1 MNQSAEYYAYV
12 RSMIM
17 AEFPCPPLPVA
28 GSKHADN
35 SGAILNSHDMI
46 SVFMITAMQMN
57 NEQFNAARRAR
68 QEALETT
75 YRQQLAKAST
85 FEDIYRA
92 MSSFTQDYIH
102 SYMLH
107 SGDTHVAVLPPE
119 HASVPVRR
127 QILSFTNA
135 CAILAGEN
143 PPIADAAKPPDDISD
158 ERVRGLI
165 QECAKRI
172 NSCV

>member
-1 MNQSAEYYAYV
+1 
-12 RSMIM
+12 
-17 AEFPCPPLPVA
+17 
-28 GSKHADN
+28 
-35 SGAILNSHDMI
+35 MI

-68 QEALETT
+68 QEALETA

-92 MSSFTQDYIH
+92 MSSFTQEYIH

-135 CAILAGEN
+135 SAILAGESI
-143 PPIADAAKPPDDISD
+143 PAADPAKPPDDISD

-172 NSCV
+172 ISCV

>member
-1 MNQSAEYYAYV
+1 MDQSAEYHAYV

-28 GSKHADN
+28 GRKHEDN

-46 SVFMITAMQMN
+46 TVFMITAMQMKD
-57 NEQFNAARRAR
+57 ERYNAARRAR
-68 QEALETT
+68 QEELETA
-75 YRQQLAKAST
+75 YRQQLARAST
-85 FEDIYRA
+85 FEEIYRA
-92 MSSFTQDYIH
+92 MSAFTQDYMQ

-107 SGDTHVAVLPPE
+107 GGDTHVAVLAPE
-119 HASVPVRR
+119 YASVPLRR

-135 CAILAGEN
+135 SAILAGESD
-143 PPIADAAKPPDDISD
+143 IVDAIKPANDLSD

-172 NSCV
+172 VSCK